1 MLPNDWLTRS
11 GGTDKTTHIIA
22 QLLAR
27 RVSGGA
33 AACTACPGGLGQG
46 AERSVRLNRCWTFFC
61 PRENLCFLNY

>member
-27 RVSGGA
+27 RIPSA
-33 AACTACPGGLGQG
+33 AEPPPALPALAGL
-46 AERSVRLNRCWTFFC
+46 ARERSEVSA
-61 PRENLCFLNY
+61 